1 MKVVTEAKTKEEALA
16 KALNDLNLKE
26 EEILYTEE
34 NIKGKLFKS
43 GTIKIYAYP
52 KTEIL
57 ESIKKFILE
66 LVNNMGLEVSFETS
80 IREDQFNIKMF
91 SNNNSILIGKNGK
104 TMKAI
109 EMIAKQ
115 KIKTKYGL
123 RVRIFLDVEN
133 YNEKRIKQLEKLAI
147 FTAKEVVK
155 SKMEVVLDNMNSYER
170 RIIHNALSE
179 FKGISTKSTGEE
191 PNRHIVI
198 SYIGEK

>member
-115 KIKTKYGL
+115 KIKTEYGL

-170 RIIHNALSE
+170 RIIHNKLTNFKRVTTVSE
-179 FKGISTKSTGEE
+179 GQE
-191 PNRHIVI
+191 PNRHII
-198 SYIGEK
+198 IKPE

>member
-1 MKVVTEAKTKEEALA
+1 MAKV
-16 KALNDLNLKE
+16 
-26 EEILYTEE
+26 YQ
-34 NIKGKLFKS
+34 NIN
-43 GTIKIYAYP
+43 
-52 KTEIL
+52 
-57 ESIKKFILE
+57 E
-66 LVNNMGLEVSFETS
+66 LIIELINNMGLEVSFETS

-115 KIKTKYGL
+115 KIKTEYGL

-170 RIIHNALSE
+170 RIIHNKLTN
-179 FKGISTKSTGEE
+179 FKGVTTVSEGQE
-191 PNRHIVI
+191 PNRHII
-198 SYIGEK
+198 IKPE